1 MATPHFH
8 FPVSLA
14 SLVYHGAGLQRPES
28 ILATAAG
35 ELFVSD
41 HLCGVREVGSP
52 ALPLH
57 GAPQGFLPNGFAMTA
72 AREFLVANLAG
83 VGGVWRIGQDR
94 RASPFLLDVEGE
106 ALSTCNF
113 VGLDPAGRI
122 WISMSTRRLPRELA
136 FRPHAHDGFVAVVDR
151 NGARIM
157 ADGLGFANECRVHPD
172 GRSLWVNETY
182 RRRLTRFPF
191 LENGAALRLGSPE
204 TVWEF
209 GDGDFPD
216 GLTFDSEGAA
226 WVACIVSN
234 RILRI
239 AGPGRCDVV
248 LSDVDPELC
257 AKSER
262 RYAMGVL
269 DRADVDAGGQRS
281 LRNVSSIAFGGRDL
295 RTVYLGCLQGDRI
308 ASFRSPI
315 AGAAPAHWNF

>member
-1 MATPHFH
+1 MATPR

-14 SLVYHGAGLQRPES
+14 DLTYHGTGLQRPES

-41 HLCGVREVGSP
+41 HVCGVREVGAP
-52 ALPLH
+52 ALLLH
-57 GAPQGFLPNGFAMTA
+57 GAPPGFLPNGFAMTA
-72 AREFLVANLAG
+72 TRDFLVANLAG
-83 VGGVWRIGQDR
+83 VGGVWRIGRDR
-94 RASPFLLDVEGE
+94 RAKPFLLEVDGE

-122 WISMSTRRLPRELA
+122 WVSMSTRRLPRELA
-136 FRPHAHDGFVAVVDR
+136 FRPGIHDGFVAVVDR
-151 NGARIM
+151 HGARIV

-191 LENGAALRLGSPE
+191 VEDGTALGLGLPE

-216 GLTFDSEGAA
+216 GLSFDSEGAA

-239 AGPGRCDVV
+239 AGPGRCEMI
-248 LSDVDPELC
+248 LSDADPALC
-257 AKSER
+257 ARAEQR
-262 RYAMGVL
+262 FAIGAL
-269 DRADVDAGGQRS
+269 ERADVDAGGRRS
-281 LRNVSSIAFGGRDL
+281 LRNVSSIAFGGSDL
-295 RTVYLGCLQGDRI
+295 HTVFLGCLQGDRI

-315 AGAAPAHWNF
+315 AGVAPAHWTF